1 MKHRTIIAALMCMIA
16 SFATAQNVYNEIYNS
31 SYKTASDPRE
41 DMTVRQVA
49 LFKVDALTYINTR
62 MLDIIND
69 STRELTPKFMAELT
83 GRRDSLA
90 YFMYDY
96 VNLYLTEVH
105 KANKQKDKDRLR
117 DLFRDVTITTP
128 LFNDPDRNYVLGY
141 YKSKETILPFSLD
154 TDWIEANATI
164 RRKLK
169 EQ

>member
-83 GRRDSLA
+83 G
-90 YFMYDY
+90 
-96 VNLYLTEVH
+96 
-105 KANKQKDKDRLR
+105 
-117 DLFRDVTITTP
+117 
-128 LFNDPDRNYVLGY
+128 
-141 YKSKETILPFSLD
+141 KSEEEALD
-154 TDWIEANATI
+154 ECMKSTVKMTFFW
-164 RRKLK
+164 RKPHSK
-169 EQ
+169 

>member
-1 MKHRTIIAALMCMIA
+1 
-16 SFATAQNVYNEIYNS
+16 
-31 SYKTASDPRE
+31 
-41 DMTVRQVA
+41 
-49 LFKVDALTYINTR
+49 
-62 MLDIIND
+62 
-69 STRELTPKFMAELT
+69 
-83 GRRDSLA
+83 
-90 YFMYDY
+90 MYDY